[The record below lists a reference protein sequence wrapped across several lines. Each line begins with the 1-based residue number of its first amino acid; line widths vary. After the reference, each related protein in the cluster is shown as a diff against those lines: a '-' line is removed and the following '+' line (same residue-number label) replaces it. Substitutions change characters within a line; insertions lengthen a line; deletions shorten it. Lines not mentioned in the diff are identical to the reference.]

1 MRHGQL
7 TITPKLN
14 FTRNFYRLTG
24 AARQKTAKRKT
35 QENPIKRETRTKEE
49 IILKTTGETHGTQ
62 SKDDFNS
69 GISKLQ
75 REIISTHIQEY
86 KRLKPKEVDQSELSR
101 HAHRTSALTPIKQIC
116 PYENTR
122 EHTFKSIKD

>member
-35 QENPIKRETRTKEE
+35 PEIRQSEKTRTKKKLH
-49 IILKTTGETHGTQ
+49 LKNHRGNPWHTKQ
-62 SKDDFNS
+62 KM
-69 GISKLQ
+69 ISNLESPSFK
-75 REIISTHIQEY
+75 REIISTHILEY
-86 KRLKPKEVDQSELSR
+86 KD
-101 HAHRTSALTPIKQIC
+101 
-116 PYENTR
+116 
-122 EHTFKSIKD
+122 